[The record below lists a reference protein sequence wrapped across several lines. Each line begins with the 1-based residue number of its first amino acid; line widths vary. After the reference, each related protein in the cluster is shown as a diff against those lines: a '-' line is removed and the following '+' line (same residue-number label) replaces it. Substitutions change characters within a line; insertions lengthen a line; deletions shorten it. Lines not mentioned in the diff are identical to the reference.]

1 MNAKDVTTGTLAQD
15 LDYALNI
22 ARQGQSAP
30 LLGGEIGLSW
40 TALASI
46 ALLFHGLALM
56 GKIPL
61 EPQMIGLIW
70 LIYGVV
76 GSLIGFFLAKKI
88 NRKPGAGSFANRV
101 GEASWIAAGIMM
113 FAVAISSVIGVT
125 QLGLPYIT
133 YNFIVP
139 FAYGVS
145 ALNNGLL
152 ARLTG
157 FGYLKYG
164 AISAGVMT
172 VVTFLMVDKVEM
184 YIVAAI
190 GLLFTGVLTSAL
202 ELRQERSHG

>member
-1 MNAKDVTTGTLAQD
+1 MTTQTESLAQD
-15 LDYALNI
+15 LDYALDI
-22 ARQGQSAP
+22 ARQGQSSP

-40 TALASI
+40 TVLASI
-46 ALLFHGLALM
+46 ALLLHGLALM

-70 LIYGVV
+70 LVYGVV
-76 GSLIGFFLAKKI
+76 GTLIGFILAKKI
-88 NRKPGAGSFANRV
+88 NRKPGASSYANRV
-101 GEASWIAAGIMM
+101 GEASWIAAGIMI
-113 FAVAISSVIGVT
+113 FAVAISSVFAVQI
-125 QLGLPYIT
+125 LDAPYIV

-157 FGYLKYG
+157 FAYLKYG

-190 GLLFTGVLTSAL
+190 GLLFTGVLTSLL
-202 ELRQERSHG
+202 ELRRETQHG